1 MDIQLSSDGVD
12 DVVFEG
18 EGAWDDR
25 MEHVGKHL
33 EKGDTGEVE
42 DDGLRQWM
50 AEEGLLVQKNGQ
62 WLVVGCGS
70 RRSST
75 LKANNAGSGSSGGDK
90 GDNEEDAD
98 GVMVLDE

>member
-1 MDIQLSSDGVD
+1 
-12 DVVFEG
+12 
-18 EGAWDDR
+18 

-33 EKGDTGEVE
+33 EKGHTGEAE

-50 AEEGLLVQKNGQ
+50 AEEGLLEQKNGQ

-70 RRSST
+70 RRSA
-75 LKANNAGSGSSGGDK
+75 LKAGSTGSGSPVGDK